1 MIKQKITA
9 FLAGILAAS
18 FAFADNLAL
27 REDHPDTY
35 VVKKGDTL
43 WDISGVF
50 LQKPWHWPKIWQ
62 VNPQVKDPHWIYP
75 GDVLNLV
82 YIDGQPRLVMG
93 VKKLSPNVRRNSN
106 ADAIR
111 TINLDEI
118 QPFLSADYIFPNG
131 TDLDSL
137 PYVMGDNRL
146 EKKMADVSTI
156 YVKGVLTPGEQYG
169 VYTSPKKYK
178 DPETDEVLGYR
189 AAMTGVLIANKNQ
202 NGVTECTLIKSL
214 REVNQG
220 DRVIPLSSVEG
231 YDAFYLPKPANSALK
246 GYILENVTDA
256 LHVGRNQV
264 VVLSVGANKGVA
276 NGDVVAVYKEGVS
289 VAGFSA
295 DNTEYTAYGT
305 ATDKL
310 VAAVSDHGKLPDAVI
325 GHAMVFKTYDKL
337 SLALLLDANEFVP
350 NGALV
355 SAPLE

>member
-1 MIKQKITA
+1 MIKQKLTA
-9 FLAGILAAS
+9 FLAGILATS
-18 FAFADNLAL
+18 FAFADTLAL

-82 YIDGQPRLVMG
+82 YIDGQPRLVTG

-106 ADAIR
+106 ADAIK

-118 QPFLSADYIFPNG
+118 QPFLSADYIFPNSDG
-131 TDLDSL
+131 IDSL

-156 YVKGVLTPGEQYG
+156 YIKGNLTPGEQYG
-169 VYTSPKKYK
+169 LYSSPKKYK
-178 DPETDEVLGYR
+178 DPDSGDVLGYR
-189 AAMTGVLIANKNQ
+189 AAMTGVVIAGKNHD
-202 NGVTECTLIKSL
+202 GITECTLIKSVK
-214 REVNQG
+214 EVNQG
-220 DRVIPLSSVEG
+220 DRAIPLSTVDG
-231 YDAFYLPKPANSALK
+231 YDAFYLPKPAKSGLK

-256 LHVGRNQV
+256 AYVGRNQV
-264 VVLSVGANKGVA
+264 VVLSVGADKGIT
-276 NGDVVAVYKEGVS
+276 NGDVVAVYKTGVN

-305 ATDKL
+305 ATDRL

-337 SLALLLDANEFVP
+337 SMAILMDATEFVS
-350 NGALV
+350 NGAKITD
-355 SAPLE
+355 PQE

>member
-9 FLAGILAAS
+9 FLAGILATS

-50 LQKPWHWPKIWQ
+50 LQKPWLWPKIWQ

-82 YIDGQPRLVMG
+82 YIDGQPRLVTG
-93 VKKLSPNVRRNSN
+93 VKKLSPNIRRTSN
-106 ADAIR
+106 ADAVKA
-111 TINLDEI
+111 INLDEI

-131 TDLDSL
+131 NSIDNL
-137 PYVMGDNRL
+137 PYVMGDNRV

-156 YVKGVLTPGEQYG
+156 YIKGSLTPGEQYG
-169 VYTSPKKYK
+169 LYSSPKKYK
-178 DPETDEVLGYR
+178 DPDTGDVLGYR
-189 AAMTGVLIANKNQ
+189 ASMTGVVVAGKDHGGI
-202 NGVTECTLIKSL
+202 TECTLIKSL
-214 REVNQG
+214 KEVNQG
-220 DRVIPLSSVEG
+220 DRVIPLLTVDG
-231 YDAFYLPKPANSALK
+231 YDAFYYPKAAKKGLK
-246 GYILENVTDA
+246 GYILENVTDS

-264 VVLSVGANKGVA
+264 VVLSLGASKGVS
-276 NGDVVAVYKEGVS
+276 NGDVFTVFKEGVS

-310 VAAVSDHGKLPDAVI
+310 VAAVSDHGKLPDAEI
-325 GHAMVFKTYDKL
+325 GHAMVFKTYDNL
-337 SLALLLDANEFVP
+337 SLALLIDANEFIA
-350 NGALV
+350 NGLRIE
-355 SAPLE
+355 SPEN